1 MNLLIFTDLDGSL
14 LDHED
19 YSYEGA
25 RPALERIVRE
35 GWPLIF
41 VTSKTRVEVEDL
53 QTQMGIESPFIVE
66 NGAAA
71 FFPPLSEPLHPPDA
85 KSCGRYRVMVWGRPY
100 REIRSFVER
109 VRTRFGIRGF
119 GDMDVEEIAGLTR
132 LPVDAAAR
140 ASQREFT
147 EPFTLLDTADLGEL
161 KAEADRYGL
170 TVTAGGRLHHLIG
183 RDQSKGR
190 AVRAV
195 QEVFA
200 PDRETEVLSIG
211 FGDAPNDLPM
221 LQAVDIPVVIPH
233 AGGRPLRLPRG
244 GDPGVTATH
253 PGSRGWNDAFFEV
266 IMPLVPA
273 DERSGR
279 NAVTTRTEHKG

>member
-1 MNLLIFTDLDGSL
+1 MDLLIFTDLDGSL
-14 LDHED
+14 LDHEN
-19 YSYEGA
+19 YSYQGA
-25 RPALERIVRE
+25 RPALERIARE

-41 VTSKTRVEVEDL
+41 VTSKTRVEVEEL
-53 QTQMGIESPFIVE
+53 QTELSVEAPFIVE

-71 FFPPLSEPLHPPDA
+71 FFPPRSDSLHLRDA
-85 KSCGRYRVMVWGRPY
+85 HTQGRYRVLVWGKPY

-109 VRTRFGIRGF
+109 VRSRFGIRGF
-119 GDMDVEEIAGLTR
+119 GDMDWEEIAGLTG

-147 EPFTLLDTADLGEL
+147 EPFTLLDPADLEEL

-170 TVTAGGRLHHLIG
+170 TVTTGGRLHHLIG

-195 QEVFA
+195 QEALVA
-200 PDRETEVLSIG
+200 GREGEVLSIG

-233 AGGRPLRLPRG
+233 AGGRPLSLPG
-244 GDPGVTATH
+244 GGKRVVTATH

-266 IMPLVPA
+266 IVPLVPA

-279 NAVTTRTEHKG
+279 SE